1 MTQPEFFVRHRYQ
14 AGDVVIWDNRATM
27 HYATDD
33 YGASERKMRRV
44 TVRGDRPVGPT
55 GIESRI
61 AENPFDAV
69 R

>member
-1 MTQPEFFVRHRYQ
+1 MRHRYR

-44 TVRGDRPVGPT
+44 TVRGERPVGT
-55 GIESRI
+55 TETHSRI